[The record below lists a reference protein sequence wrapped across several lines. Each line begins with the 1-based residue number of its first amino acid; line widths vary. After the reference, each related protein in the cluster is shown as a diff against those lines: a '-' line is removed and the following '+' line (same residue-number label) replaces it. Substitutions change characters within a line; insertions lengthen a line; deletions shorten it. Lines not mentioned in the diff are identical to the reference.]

1 MAVMTATPR
10 MMTALTE
17 GHQVQVDGLPT
28 GVVAVAAVEHVPHHV
43 EGLRPRRDRRGR
55 PRFDRL
61 FTRLAGPVPADV
73 DDALARAGLTERDA
87 RWVLSRPR
95 RGQHAR
101 RLHAAATTSG
111 LLRGLWQADTSTA
124 RHQLGR
130 LIRLEPRPEAVTMI
144 GRWLAAMASDDE
156 ALIELLTSTVPAPA
170 RPWAQH
176 EAPRLIAANAPTISE
191 RRRLVGQLCALAP
204 ALPAD
209 AVPLSALAGDRLGDT
224 HGLNPDRPAG
234 RVAARLAAAV
244 AGLPVPVS
252 AEQRRE
258 AWEAVGVI
266 LDPITS
272 QVAGWRL
279 PLNPSH
285 PAFAVAAAFHAAQ
298 QPAVLPIGLLTAS
311 SSPLVTPPHPTA
323 TIWVVEGMSLLLA
336 AATAMVSVPV
346 VCRAGNPSVAV
357 RRLIGS
363 AAEAGWRIAVS
374 SDFEPGGLHGAITLL
389 ALAGERAVP
398 WRLSAADYIASE
410 ADAEPFAASAVP
422 DTPWDPRLAAAMRR
436 RQARVSE
443 ESRREIL
450 LDDLREHGRT

>member
-1 MAVMTATPR
+1 MTATLR

-17 GHQVQVDGLPT
+17 GHQIPVDGLPT
-28 GVVAVAAVEHVPHHV
+28 GVVAVAAIEQIPHHA

-61 FTRLAGPVPADV
+61 FTRLAGPVPADI
-73 DDALARAGLTERDA
+73 DDALARAGLAERDA
-87 RWVLSRPR
+87 RWVLSRSR
-95 RGQHAR
+95 RGQHAL

-130 LIRLEPRPEAVTMI
+130 LIRLEPRPEAATMI
-144 GRWLAAMASDDE
+144 SRWLAAMASNDE
-156 ALIELLTSTVPAPA
+156 ALIDLLTSTVPAPA

-176 EAPRLIAANAPTISE
+176 EAPRLIAVNAPTITE
-191 RRRLVGQLCALAP
+191 RRRLIGQLCALA
-204 ALPAD
+204 AVLPAD
-209 AVPLSALAGDRLGDT
+209 AVPLSALASDRLEDT
-224 HGLNPDRPAG
+224 HGLNPDQPAG

-244 AGLPVPVS
+244 AGLPAPVS

-279 PLNPSH
+279 PLHPSH

-298 QPAVLPIGLLTAS
+298 QPAVLPIGLLTV
-311 SSPLVTPPHPTA
+311 SPSLLVTLPPHPTA

-346 VCRAGNPSVAV
+346 VCRAGDPSVAV

-363 AAEAGWRIAVS
+363 AAAAGWRIAVS

-389 ALAGERAVP
+389 TLAGERAVP

-422 DTPWDPRLAAAMRR
+422 DTPWDPPLAVAMRR

-450 LDDLREHGRT
+450 LDDLREQGRT